1 MGAELLRIV
10 DAIHRDKNIEKE
22 IVFRGIELALSS
34 AARKH
39 YNLTDASQVDIA
51 IGRDDGEITAVIDS
65 RKVEPEEL
73 GRIAAQT
80 AKQVIIQKI
89 REAEQ
94 DVLYDDYLKRVGTLV
109 HGTVQRFEGANVII
123 NLGKAEGI
131 LPRSEQIY
139 SESYQPGDRLRLHIS
154 EVKKTGS
161 KVRIVVSRTDPQ
173 LVQRLF
179 EMEVPEIAEHIIA
192 IKSIAREAGYRSKIA
207 VESNDPKI
215 DCVGACVGVRGSRIK
230 SIVEELNGEKI
241 DIVRWSDN
249 PYELVA
255 EALKPAKVGD
265 IYLEESEHMATV
277 VVDDSQLSLAIGRR
291 GQNVRLASRLS
302 RWDID
307 IVSKTQL
314 AERANESISEL
325 ASIAPIGDETAAV
338 LYRAGFET
346 LQDLADAGTEKLAAM
361 PGIGPQKALEIMA
374 SLREMAEEYAKKVA
388 KEENEVQASEA
399 KPETEPAAEAEG
411 AVEAQERAEDSKT
424 NE

>member
-1 MGAELLRIV
+1 MGDELMRIV

-39 YNLTDASQVDIA
+39 YNLSDTSQVEVK
-51 IGRDDGEITAVIDS
+51 IGRQDGEITAVIDG
-65 RKVEPEEL
+65 RRVEPEEL

-94 DVLYDDYLKRVGTLV
+94 DVLYEEYLQRVGTLV
-109 HGTVQRFEGANVII
+109 HGTVGRFEGPNVII
-123 NLGKAEGI
+123 NLSKAEGI
-131 LPRSEQIY
+131 LPRGEQIY

-173 LVQRLF
+173 LVRRLF
-179 EMEVPEIAEHIIA
+179 EMEVPEIGENIIS
-192 IKSIAREAGYRSKIA
+192 IRSIAREAGYRSKIA
-207 VESNDPKI
+207 VESSDAKI

-265 IYLEESEHMATV
+265 IYLDEQEHMATV

-302 RWDID
+302 GWDID
-307 IVSKTQL
+307 IISKTQL
-314 AERANESISEL
+314 AERASEAITELSSIEPIDEEL
-325 ASIAPIGDETAAV
+325 AATF
-338 LYRAGFET
+338 YREGYEG
-346 LQDLADAGTEKLAAM
+346 LQDLADAGTQALAAI
-361 PGIGPQKALEIMA
+361 PGVGPQKALEIMA
-374 SLREMAEEYAKKVA
+374 SLQQMAEEYTKKVA
-388 KEENEVQASEA
+388 SVEGEAGEPAGDASGASAADAQTPVDAGGGEK
-399 KPETEPAAEAEG
+399 KPE
-411 AVEAQERAEDSKT
+411 
-424 NE
+424 